1 MAEKGKLKIQCFS
14 GDNYIPVQGCKVT
27 VTSNYGESIEVELTT
42 DSSGL
47 TDIIELDAPAFENS
61 QQPDGGLPYGLCNIT
76 VEKSGFQPFVVNG
89 CQIFP
94 TETAYQKCN

>member
-61 QQPDGGLPYGLCNIT
+61 IRFLNTSTVGFVPLCCR
-76 VEKSGFQPFVVNG
+76 S
-89 CQIFP
+89 
-94 TETAYQKCN
+94 